1 MKKKNRAKTRLE
13 FQIFALNGGEAGC
26 DQSGLELI
34 SALLLEVHSHVEKM
48 VPWDTDIR
56 EDGSLF
62 SSP

>member
-1 MKKKNRAKTRLE
+1 MKKKIEQKRLE